1 MDWSTHSVSNQVD
14 ELRDVDLL
22 AIDPALQQHLHRLG
36 AAWALPGLHAYG
48 TALGRS
54 TTFEQ
59 AAQANA
65 AGPVLQR
72 FDARG
77 RRIDEV
83 RFHPD
88 WHALLTLLRGQGWM
102 ARPFADRR
110 PGRWAAAAAGMLLHG
125 QVEAGTLCP
134 ATMTQAAIP
143 VLRRDPALWA
153 WLGERLLDARH
164 DPSDQPIDAK
174 PSIWLGM
181 GMTEKQGGSD
191 VRANTTTATPIG
203 SPDSAEALLRG
214 HKWFYSAPS
223 SDAHLVVARTA
234 EGGLSCYLV
243 PRWRPDGQRNAV
255 RIQRLKDKLGNR
267 SNASGEVEFEDAWG
281 LRVGEPGR
289 GIPTILEMATHTR
302 LNCVLGSTALMRA
315 GVVQAL
321 AYARRRQAFGRP
333 LAQQPLMRSVLT
345 DLALESEAA
354 LVLALHLAQ
363 AFEDAEGPA
372 PDPLARAWQRLM
384 TPAAKLWVCKR
395 AVAQAGEALEVLGG
409 NGYVEESS
417 LARLYREAPVNSV
430 WEGSGNVM
438 ALDLLRA
445 LGREREAA
453 QRLWDDLAEGC
464 GDEPRLRAA
473 LHALAPVWQGPTDA
487 AEGQARQITQRLV
500 LLAQAV
506 LLRRHAPAAVAEGF
520 IATRFGPD
528 MAGIFGALDPAAL
541 DVEALLDRAL
551 PTAVDEGA

>member
-22 AIDPALQQHLHRLG
+22 AIDPALQQHLRRLG

-191 VRANTTTATPIG
+191 VRANTTTA
-203 SPDSAEALLRG
+203 SPSA
-214 HKWFYSAPS
+214 
-223 SDAHLVVARTA
+223 ARTA
-234 EGGLSCYLV
+234 
-243 PRWRPDGQRNAV
+243 PRPCCA
-255 RIQRLKDKLGNR
+255 
-267 SNASGEVEFEDAWG
+267 
-281 LRVGEPGR
+281 
-289 GIPTILEMATHTR
+289 ATS
-302 LNCVLGSTALMRA
+302 GSTRPPAATPTWWWRARPRAACPATWCRA
-315 GVVQAL
+315 G
-321 AYARRRQAFGRP
+321 
-333 LAQQPLMRSVLT
+333 
-345 DLALESEAA
+345 
-354 LVLALHLAQ
+354 
-363 AFEDAEGPA
+363 
-372 PDPLARAWQRLM
+372 
-384 TPAAKLWVCKR
+384 
-395 AVAQAGEALEVLGG
+395 
-409 NGYVEESS
+409 
-417 LARLYREAPVNSV
+417 
-430 WEGSGNVM
+430 
-438 ALDLLRA
+438 
-445 LGREREAA
+445 
-453 QRLWDDLAEGC
+453 
-464 GDEPRLRAA
+464 
-473 LHALAPVWQGPTDA
+473 GPTA
-487 AEGQARQITQRLV
+487 G
-500 LLAQAV
+500 
-506 LLRRHAPAAVAEGF
+506 
-520 IATRFGPD
+520 ATRC
-528 MAGIFGALDPAAL
+528 ASSA
-541 DVEALLDRAL
+541 
-551 PTAVDEGA
+551 

>member
-1 MDWSTHSVSNQVD
+1 
-14 ELRDVDLL
+14 
-22 AIDPALQQHLHRLG
+22 
-36 AAWALPGLHAYG
+36 
-48 TALGRS
+48 
-54 TTFEQ
+54 
-59 AAQANA
+59 
-65 AGPVLQR
+65 
-72 FDARG
+72 
-77 RRIDEV
+77 
-83 RFHPD
+83 
-88 WHALLTLLRGQGWM
+88 
-102 ARPFADRR
+102 
-110 PGRWAAAAAGMLLHG
+110 
-125 QVEAGTLCP
+125 
-134 ATMTQAAIP
+134 
-143 VLRRDPALWA
+143 
-153 WLGERLLDARH
+153 
-164 DPSDQPIDAK
+164 
-174 PSIWLGM
+174 
-181 GMTEKQGGSD
+181 
-191 VRANTTTATPIG
+191 
-203 SPDSAEALLRG
+203 
-214 HKWFYSAPS
+214 
-223 SDAHLVVARTA
+223 VVARTA

-243 PRWRPDGQRNAV
+243 PRWRPDGRRNAV

-315 GVVQAL
+315 GLVQAL
-321 AYARRRQAFGRP
+321 AYARQRQAFGRP
-333 LAQQPLMRSVLT
+333 LAQQPLMRSVLA

-354 LVLALHLAQ
+354 LVLALRLAQ

-528 MAGIFGALDPAAL
+528 TGGIFGALDPAAL
-541 DVEALLDRAL
+541 DVDALLARAL
-551 PTAVDEGA
+551 PETPAGRPLSTARPGRSGHRPGPVRLQGRGHRMAQHRQVHRLGQEGGPARPAARRSSSVAWAVSAMQGRPARRGSSRRRRCSSGPRSPAGGSRSASGPAGPPGPAAGPRPRCRPPAPGGRPAPAPGSPAGR